1 MGWHIM
7 DKCTGCEYTAELDKH
22 FDAIFDFMDKHDI
35 DYAELPHIRID
46 IHSHMKG
53 HHEDLGR

>member
-1 MGWHIM
+1 M